1 MRIHYLQH
9 VPFEDL
15 ANIES
20 WARSRGHDL
29 SRTMLFSDEKLPDM
43 DQFDWLIIMGG
54 PMNIYEEDRYPW
66 LAREKEFIR
75 RAIASERIVL
85 GICLGSQLMADVMG
99 SSVRKNEYR
108 EIGWFTVS
116 LTEEGMRSPIFSVL
130 PERFIAL
137 HWHGDTFG
145 IPPGAAR
152 AAESR
157 ACANQAFIKGKAI
170 GLQFHLESYRDS
182 IDHLLENCADE
193 LTEGPFVQC
202 QKELSAHP
210 ERLPQIRGL
219 MEKLL
224 DRVEEALGPGQD
236 AS

>member
-29 SRTMLFSDEKLPDM
+29 SRTMLFSDEKLPEM
-43 DQFDWLIIMGG
+43 DLFDWLIIMGG
-54 PMNIYEEDRYPW
+54 PMNIYEEDKYPW
-66 LAREKEFIR
+66 LAKEKDFIR

-85 GICLGSQLMADVMG
+85 GICLGAQLMADVMG
-99 SSVRKNEYR
+99 SSVQRNEYR
-108 EIGWFTVS
+108 EIGWFAVS
-116 LTEEGMRSPIFSVL
+116 LTEEGKRSPIFSVL
-130 PERFIAL
+130 PEKFVAL

-170 GLQFHLESYRDS
+170 GLQFHLESSLDS

-193 LTEGPFVQC
+193 LTDGPFVQS
-202 QKELSAHP
+202 KEELSAHP
-210 ERLPQIRGL
+210 ERLTQIQGQ

-224 DRVEEALGPGQD
+224 DRMEEALGPGQG